1 MNALNEEHTYGE
13 RRGWSWGGGQHH
25 MPDGERLL
33 LLYHVSLFS
42 SLLISAVSSVIV
54 L

>member
-1 MNALNEEHTYGE
+1 MELRVPGVGE
-13 RRGWSWGGGQHH
+13 QCH

-42 SLLISAVSSVIV
+42 SLLISVFSPVIV
-54 L
+54 S